1 MIGRGRSLFC
11 TVGFAGILWGCAS
24 TSPGPLVD
32 DASKLVASRSGYRV
46 TWLSGGKEDDDAR
59 KAVSQLVAA
68 DLTLDAAIRVSLLSN
83 RSLQASYEE
92 LGIAQA
98 DLVQAGLLK
107 NPTLGGDYAFPLNP
121 SRGGAEFGLNLSTD
135 LLQLF
140 TMVARK
146 DVAGAVVEGAKYR
159 VASEVLRHIYEV
171 KSAYYAAQAAQQMY
185 AMRAIV
191 TEAAEAAVELSR
203 RQHEGGTISDLDLAN
218 EEALYAQA
226 SVDFA
231 RSRAEVIASRER
243 LNELLGVWGAD
254 TAWKISA
261 KMDDVPETEAAL
273 EHLES
278 KAIATRYD
286 LRAAR
291 ADVQAVSYA
300 LALTKN
306 TRWVGGL
313 DVGVHVERLSEGV
326 TVLGPTASI
335 ALPIFDQGRGAIARV
350 EAQLRQVQNR
360 EHALAISIR
369 SEVRKGANRLE
380 VARTVVQS
388 YQRTMVPLRERIVA
402 LSQQQY
408 DAMLLGV
415 FQLLLARQNE
425 INTYR
430 ELIEALRDYWTAR
443 AELEWKVG
451 GDLKPAATTSSSSS
465 PRVAPPAAAPTTKPM
480 SPPAPKGAPAH
491 EHHTP

>member
-1 MIGRGRSLFC
+1 MSTRDVSLLC
-11 TVGFAGILWGCAS
+11 VAALASALCGCAS

-68 DLTLDAAIRVSLLSN
+68 ELTLDAAIRVSLLAN

-140 TMVARK
+140 TLVARK
-146 DVAGAVVEGAKYR
+146 DVSGAVVEAAKYR
-159 VASEVLRHIYEV
+159 VAGEVLRHIYEV
-171 KSAYYAAQAAQQMY
+171 KAAYYAAQAAQQMY
-185 AMRAIV
+185 AMRGIV

-203 RQHEGGTISDLDLAN
+203 RQHQGGTINDLDLAN

-226 SVDFA
+226 SMDFA
-231 RSRAEVIASRER
+231 RSRAEVVATREQ
-243 LNELLGVWGAD
+243 LNQLMGVWGAD
-254 TAWKISA
+254 TAWTISA
-261 KMDDVPETEAAL
+261 KMADVPEMDVSL

-278 KAIATRYD
+278 KAIANRYD

-300 LALTKN
+300 LALSEN
-306 TRWVGGL
+306 TRWVGAL

-335 ALPIFDQGRGAIARV
+335 ALPIFDQGRGTIARV
-350 EAQLRQVQNR
+350 EAQLRQVTNR
-360 EHALAISIR
+360 EQALAVSIR
-369 SEVRKGANRLE
+369 SEVRKGVTRVE

-388 YQRTMVPLRERIVA
+388 YQRTLVPLRERIVA

-430 ELIEALRDYWTAR
+430 EFIEALRDYWTAR

-451 GDLKPAATTSSSSS
+451 GDLKPVAAS
-465 PRVAPPAAAPTTKPM
+465 PSAPPAAVPRTTNPPP
-480 SPPAPKGAPAH
+480 PPATPKGAPAH
-491 EHHTP
+491 EHHAS